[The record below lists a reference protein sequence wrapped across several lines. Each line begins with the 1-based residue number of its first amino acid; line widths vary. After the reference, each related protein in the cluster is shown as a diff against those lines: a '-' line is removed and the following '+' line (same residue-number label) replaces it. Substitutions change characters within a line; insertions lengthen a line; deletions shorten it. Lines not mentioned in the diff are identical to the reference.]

1 MVVCGGVAVSS
12 KGRGRGFFLRLGR
25 FGRGFR
31 RLGARGRLLEVQV
44 LQGHVQ
50 GHDLNAAHG
59 LEVSE
64 ARQRAVAVVL
74 VLGGG
79 GRGVLAR
86 QQCGEQQFR
95 HEQAPVGPLGLAR
108 LPLHLRQPGFAQPGE
123 GASEKYCQ
131 PVGAWSPEIFSVP
144 HLLRRNWELWELW
157 ELCCVLGSAGPGLGL
172 ALLL

>member
-1 MVVCGGVAVSS
+1 MSS
-12 KGRGRGFFLRLGR
+12 KGRGRGLFLRLGR

-31 RLGARGRLLEVQV
+31 RLGGWGRLLEVQV

-64 ARQRAVAVVL
+64 VPQGAVAVVL

-79 GRGVLAR
+79 GRGVLVR
-86 QQCGEQQFR
+86 QQRGQQQFR

-108 LPLHLRQPGFAQPGE
+108 LPLCLGQPGFTQPEE
-123 GASEKYCQ
+123 GASEKYCE
-131 PVGAWSPEIFSVP
+131 S
-144 HLLRRNWELWELW
+144 
-157 ELCCVLGSAGPGLGL
+157 
-172 ALLL
+172 